1 MRILAKM
8 GILTHISVLYK
19 CNFSK
24 SAKKKKRRRTH
35 IGLLFEFQ
43 FEFQFEFLIII
54 IVMLTFRDVMVF
66 ILYKLYFL
74 FPYPTL
80 KPTQNFI

>member
-43 FEFQFEFLIII
+43 FEFLIINNSYVNI
-54 IVMLTFRDVMVF
+54 QRRNGFYTVQTVF
-66 ILYKLYFL
+66 SIPL
-74 FPYPTL
+74 PYP
-80 KPTQNFI
+80 